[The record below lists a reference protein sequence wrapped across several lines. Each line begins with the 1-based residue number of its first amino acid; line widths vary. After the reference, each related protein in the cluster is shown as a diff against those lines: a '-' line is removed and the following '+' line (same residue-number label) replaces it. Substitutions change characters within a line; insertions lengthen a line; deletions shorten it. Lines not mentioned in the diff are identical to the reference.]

1 MLNFISLKGN
11 RVMAK
16 PVVAIVGRPNVGKS
30 TFFNRIIGRR
40 ISIVEDMPGVT
51 RDRIYG
57 DAEWA
62 GYPFTLIDT
71 GGLDTKNNTEI
82 QRNILNQA
90 QVAVDLADV
99 IILMTDGREGL
110 TGGDFD
116 AANFLRKCKKP
127 VVLIVNKLDR
137 FDQNLTY
144 EFYQLGMGDP
154 CPISCEQGLGIGD
167 ALDEVVKHFKER
179 SEYDEHK
186 DAIKIAIVGKPN
198 AGKSSL
204 TNKLLGEERVV
215 VSNVA
220 GTTRDSIDTP
230 FKYNNKD
237 YVVIDTAGIRRK
249 RSIDEESVERYS
261 VIRAFEAIRRA
272 DVVLMMFDA
281 ETGLTEQD
289 TKIIGF
295 VHEEHK
301 PSIVVVNKWDLIE
314 KDDKTINK
322 FNSQIQKDLAF
333 MNYLKTIF
341 ISAKTGQRVNK
352 IMQLIDEVYENNS
365 KRIST
370 GVLNDIIQTAISIKE
385 TPSNKGRKLR
395 IYYATQAGVKPPTF
409 VLFVNDTEL
418 MPKHYLRYLENY
430 LRNSVDFSGT
440 PIKIICKNKNKDD

>member
-1 MLNFISLKGN
+1 
-11 RVMAK
+11 MAK

-30 TFFNRIIGRR
+30 TFFNRVIGKR

-99 IILMTDGREGL
+99 IILMVDGREGL
-110 TGGDFD
+110 TGGDHD
-116 AANFLRKCKKP
+116 AANFLRKCNKP

-137 FDQNLTY
+137 FEQDLIY

-154 CPISCEQGLGIGD
+154 NPISCEQGLGIGD
-167 ALDEVVKHFKER
+167 ALDEVVKHFKDRAETQ
-179 SEYDEHK
+179 EEEK
-186 DAIKIAIVGKPN
+186 AIKIAIVGKPN

-215 VSNVA
+215 VSGIA

-230 FKYNNKD
+230 FKYNNKN

-249 RSIDEESVERYS
+249 RSVDEESVERYS

-272 DVVLMMFDA
+272 DVVLIMFDA

-295 VHEEHK
+295 VHEENK

-314 KDDKTINK
+314 KDEHTINT
-322 FNSQIQKDLAF
+322 FNKQIQTDLAF
-333 MNYLKTIF
+333 MNYLKTVF

-352 IMQLIDEVYENNS
+352 IMEMVDQVYENNS

-370 GVLNDIIQTAISIKE
+370 GTLNDIIQTAISIKE
-385 TPSNKGRKLR
+385 TPSSKGKKLR
-395 IYYATQAGVKPPTF
+395 IYYATQAGVNPPTF
-409 VLFVNDTEL
+409 VLFVNDSEL

-440 PIKIICKNKNKDD
+440 PIKVVCKNKSKD

>member
-1 MLNFISLKGN
+1 
-11 RVMAK
+11 MAK

-30 TFFNRIIGRR
+30 TFFNRVIGRR

-71 GGLDTKNNTEI
+71 GGLDTQNNTEI

-110 TGGDFD
+110 TGGDYD

-127 VVLIVNKLDR
+127 IVLIVNKLDKNE
-137 FDQNLTY
+137 QELIY
-144 EFYQLGMGDP
+144 EFYQLGMGQP
-154 CPISCEQGLGIGD
+154 FAISCEQGLGIGD

-179 SEYDEHK
+179 SSADEEK
-186 DAIKIAIVGKPN
+186 NAIKIAIVGKPN

-230 FKYNNKD
+230 FKYNGKD

-272 DVVLMMFDA
+272 DVVLVMFDA

-301 PSIVVVNKWDLIE
+301 PSVIVVNKWDLIE

-322 FNSQIQKDLAF
+322 FNEKIQTDLAF

-352 IMQLIDEVYENNS
+352 IMQVVDEVYENS
-365 KRIST
+365 CKRIST

-385 TPSNKGRKLR
+385 TPSSKGKKLR
-395 IYYATQAGVKPPTF
+395 IYYATQAGVNPPTF
-409 VLFVNDTEL
+409 VLFVNDSEL

-440 PIKIICKNKNKDD
+440 PIKLVCKNKNKDD